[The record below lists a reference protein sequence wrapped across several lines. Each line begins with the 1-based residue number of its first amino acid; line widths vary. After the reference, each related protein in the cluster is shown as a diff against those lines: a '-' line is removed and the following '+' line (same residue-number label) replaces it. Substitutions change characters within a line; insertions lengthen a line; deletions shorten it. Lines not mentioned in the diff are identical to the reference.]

1 MSRPSPLGAAARGL
15 VAGAAGT
22 GAMTAV
28 QELLATGNGSPPPD
42 EDPWA
47 SAPAPAQ
54 VARRIARGVFR
65 RDIPAERIP
74 LVTNAMHWGYGTAM
88 GIGFGLVQGTVRRH
102 VWRDGLLYGAGV
114 WALSYAEL
122 VPLGLYEPPWRY
134 GAKTLAK
141 DLSYHL
147 AYGLGLA
154 AAYRVADR

>member
-1 MSRPSPLGAAARGL
+1 MGRPTPLGAAARGL

-28 QELLATGNGSPPPD
+28 QELLASGGNGGKPA
-42 EDPWA
+42 EDPWE

-54 VARRIARGVFR
+54 LARRVAKGVFG

-74 LVTNAMHWGYGTAM
+74 LVANAMHWGYGTAM
-88 GIGFGLVQGTVRRH
+88 GIGFGLLQGTVRRH
-102 VWRDGLLYGAGV
+102 VWRDGLLYGAGL
-114 WALSYAEL
+114 WALSYAEM

-134 GAKTLAK
+134 GPKTLAK
-141 DLSYHL
+141 DLSYHV
-147 AYGLGLA
+147 AYGLGIA